1 MVRLLLFFNQ
11 VSVRNIE
18 GEVEGGRG
26 VLEVIVDRGAMVEN
40 LSQQDCPTWPPA
52 MTLNHV
58 LLGCL
63 SSSACT
69 SVFMV
74 CF

>member
-40 LSQQDCPTWPPA
+40 LSQ
-52 MTLNHV
+52 
-58 LLGCL
+58 
-63 SSSACT
+63 
-69 SVFMV
+69 
-74 CF
+74 